1 MKNQKEIYEALLAGE
16 TLIMD
21 KIFKVKL
28 ENGELYN
35 PDTLDGAEYSFC
47 FPDRWQ
53 ICKEPKWYENISE
66 GGVLCWLENGDNKEI
81 VTVVGYDA
89 DLAYSYKFMLN
100 DAKWCTEPTPLTK
113 QEIQVFMDN
122 APETT

>member
-35 PDTLDGAEYSFC
+35 PDTFDGAEYSFC

-53 ICKEPKWYENISE
+53 IYKKPKWYENIPEDGTANAAFIVRACNNHEKLLSALKE
-66 GGVLCWLENGDNKEI
+66 LVYATNNPHSDWKTVREQVENAIKAI
-81 VTVVGYDA
+81 
-89 DLAYSYKFMLN
+89 
-100 DAKWCTEPTPLTK
+100 K
-113 QEIQVFMDN
+113 QAEDY
-122 APETT
+122 T